1 MPFNNQRADKTAH
14 AEFIKNP
21 DFQRLVDQSDY
32 LEEPTPESGTQLAS
46 EYVPVS
52 SDSEPLPNFV
62 HASDG
67 SFYESSVSQRML
79 STKVGYVKVSS
90 LMLDVEKYL
99 SLGSGESTRYIDPF
113 KKNALEQ
120 DVRALALSL
129 PSANLRY
136 KRSDNVADGFR
147 QRLYEEFINSKTK
160 LPEAGSLLETL
171 FRLASWG
178 GGKQGVISAEEKY
191 IFVHQCPSC
200 GEQPHN
206 NVFGEKGFA
215 ISERD
220 GDTKC
225 SNCGITIY
233 PTDSL
238 RLHETITDHGGLSGG
253 LSRIM
258 NVSEHLLIAHTIL
271 DCLLG
276 EYVSALSDICFFVD
290 GPLAFFGQP
299 AWLHRPMQRLIHAT
313 NSKLKSLG
321 QLPMM
326 MIGIQKQGVVA
337 EHAQMIRKYLPRDH
351 FRFVDDE
358 YRNRFLSPVK
368 DEQIFGYET
377 YYGQDLIYHT
387 ERGNVFVLGV
397 PYPFKDKTG
406 SSFKQEKADI
416 AFYTDLG
423 RVFEMVKI
431 FESDLYEGSLVP
443 VIIAH
448 RNASI
453 SRLPG
458 GKVLDI
464 ATRIAF
470 DQKNKDKTKIK

>member
-32 LEEPTPESGTQLAS
+32 LEEPTPESGTQLAT
-46 EYVPVS
+46 EYVSVVA
-52 SDSEPLPNFV
+52 DSKPLPGFV

-99 SLGSGESTRYIDPF
+99 ELGKEEPTRYIDPF

-136 KRSDNVADGFR
+136 KGSDNVADGFR
-147 QRLYEEFINSKTK
+147 HRLYEEFVNSKTN
-160 LPEAGSLLETL
+160 LPKAGSLLQTL

-178 GGKQGVISAEEKY
+178 GGKQGILSDKNRY

-200 GEQPHN
+200 GEQPLN
-206 NVFGEKGFA
+206 NGFGQKGFA
-215 ISERD
+215 VSEED
-220 GDTKC
+220 EVTACSKC
-225 SNCGITIY
+225 GMSIY
-233 PTDSL
+233 PTDAL

-258 NVSEHLLIAHTIL
+258 NVAEHLLIGHTIL

-276 EYVSALSDICFFVD
+276 DYVSALSDICFFID

-299 AWLHRPMQRLIHAT
+299 AWLHRPMQRLIFET
-313 NSKLKSLG
+313 NEKLKSLG
-321 QLPMM
+321 QSPMM

-337 EHAQMIRKYLPRDH
+337 EHSQMIRKYLPRDH

-368 DEQIFGYET
+368 DEQVFGYET

-406 SSFKQEKADI
+406 SSFKQDKANI
-416 AFYTDLG
+416 NFYPDLG
-423 RVFEMVKI
+423 RVFKMVKI

-470 DQKNKDKTKIK
+470 DQKHKDKVKAP